1 MICCIKSKLLQLLLK
16 SHPSLEPTLTCGWSS
31 LHSPW
36 VSHTLGTYD
45 AFELWGW
52 RRLLRV
58 PRTARRPNQAILQEI
73 NPEYSWE
80 GLMLK
85 L

>member
-16 SHPSLEPTLTCGWSS
+16 SHPSLEPTFICCWSS

-36 VSHTLGTYD
+36 VSHALGTYD

-58 PRTARRPNQAILQEI
+58 PRTARRPNQAILKEI
-73 NPEYSWE
+73 NPEYSLE